1 MESISSL
8 RNEIIKLPNLDNSSI
23 LLYMHTFNELINIYD
38 IELLNYVFYNEKKYI
53 HDEATNIYYRKDYK
67 FKKDVKYRYNESC
80 IITGNDMDSCD
91 IAHIVPFCDSTEFE
105 KYDVDN
111 GLILSK
117 DLHALFDKNL
127 LKINPDTLIIEISPE
142 KLQNKKNTCNQY
154 HGLKINVNLTKN
166 TIQYLRRI
174 YNY

>member
-1 MESISSL
+1 MSL
-8 RNEIIKLPNLDNSSI
+8 IDITKKIDEMIKNNIYTIEEQYDILYYEFDKSI
-23 LLYMHTFNELINIYD
+23 LSLYFSNNYD
-38 IELLNYVFYNEKKYI
+38 YVLDDMRDEHKKRR
-53 HDEATNIYYRKDYK
+53 DDK